1 MRCSV
6 AECDVEVMLA
16 IIETNGII
24 LHDYT
29 EIYTSFNAILVNNNY
44 TDGPVPIG
52 IRTLFVIEHF
62 ALKFMCSLLAHSWVD
77 THRLMIYYGFKGI
90 RRNCV
95 PNIPSNDL
103 FYINRHIALF
113 SFPFSSEREAER
125 EREIVAV
132 SRERRKRFMGCGAM
146 WCSRIN
152 IVNICRTFASRMNY
166 DFMPFKYIN
175 NITWLLC
182 LPLIFLSLFK
192 LSNLAIARIQ
202 YLRSFWAKRA
212 RNGHLLHFVH
222 SKAIYLCNFKLWAT
236 PLHFIVVRIL
246 ELWCTIRANGFQS
259 PIWRTNSHCRGI
271 MNGNIHSSFP
281 NLFIFVD
288 VAISFGSRCF
298 FVTFIFQHGSKC

>member
-125 EREIVAV
+125 EGNCRCIERKAKEIYGVRCDVMQSYQYCKHLSYVRFSNELRLYAV
-132 SRERRKRFMGCGAM
+132 
-146 WCSRIN
+146 
-152 IVNICRTFASRMNY
+152 
-166 DFMPFKYIN
+166 
-175 NITWLLC
+175 
-182 LPLIFLSLFK
+182 
-192 LSNLAIARIQ
+192 Q
-202 YLRSFWAKRA
+202 
-212 RNGHLLHFVH
+212 VH
-222 SKAIYLCNFKLWAT
+222 K
-236 PLHFIVVRIL
+236 
-246 ELWCTIRANGFQS
+246 
-259 PIWRTNSHCRGI
+259 
-271 MNGNIHSSFP
+271 
-281 NLFIFVD
+281 
-288 VAISFGSRCF
+288 
-298 FVTFIFQHGSKC
+298 

>member
-113 SFPFSSEREAER
+113 PFHFRVRGKQR
-125 EREIVAV
+125 ERG
-132 SRERRKRFMGCGAM
+132 K
-146 WCSRIN
+146 
-152 IVNICRTFASRMNY
+152 
-166 DFMPFKYIN
+166 
-175 NITWLLC
+175 
-182 LPLIFLSLFK
+182 LSLYREK
-192 LSNLAIARIQ
+192 GERD
-202 YLRSFWAKRA
+202 
-212 RNGHLLHFVH
+212 
-222 SKAIYLCNFKLWAT
+222 LWGAVRCDA
-236 PLHFIVVRIL
+236 VVSIL
-246 ELWCTIRANGFQS
+246 
-259 PIWRTNSHCRGI
+259 
-271 MNGNIHSSFP
+271 
-281 NLFIFVD
+281 
-288 VAISFGSRCF
+288 
-298 FVTFIFQHGSKC
+298 